1 VLRQILLGNFP
12 NTKHVRLYFGNAGRP
27 LTGASIGIK
36 VINSSQKF
44 IIILVIIIILLYSP
58 LERCLIMS
66 KIMIMS
72 KKIWMLDKGVG
83 FTKC

>member
-1 VLRQILLGNFP
+1 M
-12 NTKHVRLYFGNAGRP
+12 
-27 LTGASIGIK
+27 TGAPIVIK

-44 IIILVIIIILLYSP
+44 IIILVIISILLYSP

-72 KKIWMLDKGVG
+72 KRIRIIDKGVG
-83 FTKC
+83 FLKL